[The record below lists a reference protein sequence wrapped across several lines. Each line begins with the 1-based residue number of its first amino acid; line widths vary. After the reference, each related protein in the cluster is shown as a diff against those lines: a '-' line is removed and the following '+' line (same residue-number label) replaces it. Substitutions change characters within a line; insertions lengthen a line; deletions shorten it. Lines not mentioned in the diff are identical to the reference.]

1 MSVIFGSN
9 IFNLAS
15 LLGLSAVLVGRVACG
30 RETLVFN
37 AGVALWITVA
47 VGLQL
52 LFDVST
58 LVTGLLIAVAMLPY
72 LLVSALKPGH
82 LRWLRLPEPVAAWF
96 REAVSDTEVNTGGQ
110 KRPSQPSWADAVAV
124 LPLLGMVVI
133 TSVGMV
139 RSATALG
146 ERWGVSEVAIGALV
160 LATLTGIP
168 NVVAAL
174 RLAAHG
180 RGAAVVSETFDC
192 NSLTLIAGAYLPTV
206 FMASGAS
213 SSMARQSLC
222 WLIGSTLLAAI
233 WLLARGSLGRA
244 AGLALI
250 AVYAGFALVVAA
262 R

>member
-1 MSVIFGSN
+1 MDY
-9 IFNLAS
+9 
-15 LLGLSAVLVGRVACG
+15 GRS
-30 RETLVFN
+30 R
-37 AGVALWITVA
+37 
-47 VGLQL
+47 QL

-58 LVTGLLIAVAMLPY
+58 LVTGLLIAAAMLPY
-72 LLVSALKPGH
+72 LLVSALK
-82 LRWLRLPEPVAAWF
+82 RLPEPVAAWF

-133 TSVGMV
+133 NSVGMV

-180 RGAAVVSETFDC
+180 RGAAVVSETFDS
-192 NSLTLIAGAYLPTV
+192 NSLNLIAGAYLPTV
-206 FMASGAS
+206 FMASDATS
-213 SSMARQSLC
+213 SSTARQSLWC
-222 WLIGSTLLAAI
+222 LIGSTLLAAI
-233 WLLARGSLGRA
+233 WLLARGSLGRP